1 MKKLTQF
8 IFLFI
13 CCSAIA
19 QAQLRMEFNAAL
31 NNTPFRVSYGDSIS
45 YNVLIINLDS
55 GVFSGNVSAG
65 FTGSNS
71 GNPGNAFLGSFQIQF
86 GDTAFTSISIEV
98 TPANFKVG
106 PEVVVVWPIFNGN
119 DGTQLADFIFVKEN
133 ISSID
138 DFYSEQ
144 QKITIQNNTVYTDD
158 LQLKQVRIFDL
169 SGRIVSD
176 FKPEQSSF
184 PLPPLARSLYVM
196 QCITNDNRNLV
207 VKFME
212 RR

>member
-1 MKKLTQF
+1 M
-8 IFLFI
+8 
-13 CCSAIA
+13 

-31 NNTPFRVSYGDSIS
+31 NNTPFRVTYGDSIT
-45 YNVLIINLDS
+45 YNVLIINPDS
-55 GVFSGNVSAG
+55 GVFSGNVYAG

-71 GNPGNAFLGSFQIQF
+71 GNPGNAFLGTFQVPP
-86 GDTAFTSISIEV
+86 GDTAYTSISIEV
-98 TPANFKVG
+98 TPSNFKVG
-106 PEVVVVWPIFNGN
+106 PEVVVVWPIFNGS

-133 ISSID
+133 ISAVD
-138 DFYSEQ
+138 DFNNEI
-144 QKITIQNNTVYTDD
+144 QKIAIISNTVYTDD

-207 VKFME
+207 IKFME
-212 RR
+212 KR

>member
-1 MKKLTQF
+1 
-8 IFLFI
+8 
-13 CCSAIA
+13 
-19 QAQLRMEFNAAL
+19 MEFNAPL
-31 NNTPFRVSYGDSIS
+31 NNTPFRVAYGDSIT
-45 YNVLIINLDS
+45 YNVLIINPDS
-55 GVFSGNVSAG
+55 GIFSGNVYAG

-71 GNPGNAFLGSFQIQF
+71 GTPANAFIGTFQIPF
-86 GDTAFTSISIEV
+86 GDTVETSISIEV
-98 TPANFKVG
+98 TPANFKIG

-133 ISSID
+133 ISAID
-138 DFYSEQ
+138 EFDKLI
-144 QKITIQNNTVYTDD
+144 QKIAIVNNTVYTDD
-158 LQLKQVRIFDL
+158 LSLKQVRIFDL

-196 QCITNDNRNLV
+196 QCITNDNKNLV

-212 RR
+212 KR